1 MSRVIL
7 HCDCNNF
14 FASVE
19 SIDHPE
25 YRAVPM
31 AVAGDP
37 EKRHGIILAKNEKAK
52 ALGIKTAQTVWQARQ
67 ICPDL
72 LLVPPHHEKYEA
84 VSRKINAIYRSFTDL
99 VEPFSV
105 DESWLDVTGS
115 RRLFGDGK
123 TIADTLRRE
132 VRERIGVTISVGVSY
147 NKIFAKLGSDYKK
160 PDATTVI
167 LPEDVE
173 RIVYP
178 LPVGD
183 LFGVG
188 RRMQVQLENLGIR
201 TVGALAAA
209 DTEFLRRRFGKA
221 GETLSLYARGL
232 DDSPVRPD
240 REPVKSVGNGLT
252 YPKDLVG
259 ASEIYSHL
267 LALSDSVAGRLRREG
282 KKALTVQVSVKD
294 PMLTV
299 IQRQKKLDRPVCT
312 ARQIAD
318 AAMDLV
324 RANWNVDASPVRA
337 LTVTAADLC
346 GEEEYPLQYS
356 LVAREEDLR
365 QKKQETVEI
374 AMDKLRGKYG
384 NGIISFA
391 SSSIGEETSD
401 NSES

>member
-1 MSRVIL
+1 
-7 HCDCNNF
+7 
-14 FASVE
+14 
-19 SIDHPE
+19 
-25 YRAVPM
+25 M

-318 AAMDLV
+318 AAMELV

-337 LTVTAADLC
+337 LTVTATDLC